1 MSENYFERKKEE
13 RIEKRLIRDLEDL
26 DIDLD
31 DYSIFQQEE
40 IRKYYD
46 EVLEYDSLV
55 ANINDKLIYPRVNP
69 ENYYSAK
76 IKSALIL
83 NHIDIEDIK
92 ESDILEMASELVEK
106 VNLDEHRDIE
116 KIKNILE
123 KNNINFEEFKKMYKK
138 L

>member
-31 DYSIFQQEE
+31 DYSILQQDE

>member
-76 IKSALIL
+76 IKSA
-83 NHIDIEDIK
+83 
-92 ESDILEMASELVEK
+92 
-106 VNLDEHRDIE
+106 
-116 KIKNILE
+116 
-123 KNNINFEEFKKMYKK
+123 
-138 L
+138 

>member
-123 KNNINFEEFKKMYKK
+123 KNNINF
-138 L
+138 

>member
-106 VNLDEHRDIE
+106 INLDEHRDIE